1 MRMISI
7 KKRNWVPKAAA
18 AAAAA
23 AFLFCLAAPDASG
36 QGTRRKRKPLPTP
49 TPVAVVP
56 SPADAQVISRASD
69 YRDDTVQLVPTE
81 QKRPELP
88 TYETAAETSK
98 ALDDIRNRI
107 NSLETM
113 KKGDPDEKQK
123 RLLLNLDILSRAEQ
137 RSESLRKQLFD
148 LMEKETSLRAKLDIA
163 ELNLRPEAIDRE
175 VAFAGTLRPEDLRAM
190 KKKQLE
196 IEKASL
202 TNILSEVQKTR
213 TILEQNLQRSD
224 EMVEKLRSKLD
235 KEVDAALADDPS
247 KPF

>member
-1 MRMISI
+1 MSRTI
-7 KKRNWVPKAAA
+7 AAA
-18 AAAAA
+18 TAA
-23 AFLFCLAAPDASG
+23 AFLFCLAATDTSG
-36 QGTRRKRKPLPTP
+36 QGTRRKRKPAPTP
-49 TPVAVVP
+49 TPVVVVP
-56 SPADAQVISRASD
+56 RSGDAQVISRASD
-69 YRDDTVQLVPTE
+69 YRDDTIQLVPTE

-123 RLLLNLDILSRAEQ
+123 RLLLNLDIL
-137 RSESLRKQLFD
+137 
-148 LMEKETSLRAKLDIA
+148 
-163 ELNLRPEAIDRE
+163 PEAIDRE

-202 TNILSEVQKTR
+202 TSILSEVQKTR

>member
-1 MRMISI
+1 
-7 KKRNWVPKAAA
+7 
-18 AAAAA
+18 
-23 AFLFCLAAPDASG
+23 
-36 QGTRRKRKPLPTP
+36 
-49 TPVAVVP
+49 
-56 SPADAQVISRASD
+56 
-69 YRDDTVQLVPTE
+69 
-81 QKRPELP
+81 
-88 TYETAAETSK
+88 
-98 ALDDIRNRI
+98 
-107 NSLETM
+107 M

-213 TILEQNLQRSD
+213 TILEQNLLRSD